1 MGMNDP
7 YGGDPLIIDLG
18 DGGDLYIQGG
28 QPKMSSGLE
37 NAAYLSLFVDAN
49 WWGNDIDP
57 SNPGATGSRHF
68 LPLIDRMALTPSALG
83 DMEKAAKAD
92 LAWMVEDGLLSEE
105 AEVVCSILAVGVAGI
120 EMTFTEPDGSVSV
133 TRWKLNWARISE
145 EVA

>member
-1 MGMNDP
+1 MSVTDP

-18 DGGDLYIQGG
+18 DGGDLHIQGG

-57 SNPGATGSRHF
+57 ANPGATGSRHF
-68 LPLIDRMALTPSALG
+68 LPLIDRLALTPSALG

-105 AEVVCSILAVGVAGI
+105 AEVICSILAIGVAGI

-133 TRWKLNWARISE
+133 TRWKLNWERIAE
-145 EVA
+145 EVT